1 MLILK
6 QTTNKPSR
14 IRKFFEEQLSK
25 FWEFL
30 PRASLKLRD
39 LIIVLRRLQKTVV
52 IALGIV
58 WMLWNGWQYFC
69 PDQVIDLI
77 PYT

>member
-1 MLILK
+1 MPTLKK
-6 QTTNKPSR
+6 QTSTKHNR
-14 IRKFFEEQLSK
+14 IRKVFEEQFNK
-25 FWEFL
+25 FWEVL

-39 LIIVLRRLQKTVV
+39 LVIFLRRLQKTVV

-69 PDQVIDLI
+69 ADQVINLI
-77 PYT
+77 P

>member
-1 MLILK
+1 MPILK
-6 QTTNKPSR
+6 QTSNKPSR
-14 IRKFFEEQLSK
+14 IRKVFEEQLTKS
-25 FWEFL
+25 WEVL

-39 LIIVLRRLQKTVV
+39 LIIFLRRLQKTVV

-69 PDQVIDLI
+69 PDLVIDLI
-77 PYT
+77 P

>member
-1 MLILK
+1 MPILK
-6 QTTNKPSR
+6 QTSNKPSR
-14 IRKFFEEQLSK
+14 IRKVFKEQLAK
-25 FWEFL
+25 FWELL

-39 LIIVLRRLQKTVV
+39 LIIFLRRLQKTVV

-69 PDQVIDLI
+69 ADRVIDLI
-77 PYT
+77 PWT